1 MILQKDGYNILQT
14 NWKFQKAE
22 VDIIAQKDGFLI
34 FTEVKTRGSK
44 KYGKP
49 SDAIDKKKISLYKN
63 AVEGYLEQNPTE
75 LEIRFDV
82 INIIIGK
89 DETEIE
95 HIPNAF
101 QGSIYICKKLPYEKR
116 RKKKKRKSAQK
127 L

>member
-1 MILQKDGYNILQT
+1 LAKHNKLGKDGELIAFMILQKDGYNILQT

-22 VDIIAQKDGFLI
+22 VDVIAQNDGFLI
-34 FTEVKTRGSK
+34 FIEVKTRGSK

-49 SDAIDKKKISLYKN
+49 SDAIDKKKISLYKD

-101 QGSIYICKKLPYEKR
+101 
-116 RKKKKRKSAQK
+116 
-127 L
+127 